1 MKDHEERVWEIR
13 GLLERLRC
21 PIFIGYSGG
30 KDSSAVV
37 SLVWRCLRRYRLEQT
52 CATVL
57 YCDTEVENPV
67 IDRHGK
73 GSLDKLRE
81 EAKSSGVSMTCAVV
95 KPRADQAFF
104 VRIIGRGYPTPTNS
118 FRWCTTDIRIRP
130 IRHFL
135 EGRNSHTWIA
145 IGTR

>member
-13 GLLERLRC
+13 GVLERLGC

-37 SLVWRCLRRYRLEQT
+37 SLVWRCLRKYRLEQT
-52 CATVL
+52 WATVL

-67 IDRHGK
+67 IDRHAK
-73 GSLDKLRE
+73 ASLAKLGE
-81 EAKSSGVSMTCAVV
+81 EAKAGGVPMSCVVV

-104 VRIIGRGYPTPTNS
+104 VKIIGRGY
-118 FRWCTTDIRIRP
+118 
-130 IRHFL
+130 
-135 EGRNSHTWIA
+135 
-145 IGTR
+145 